1 MAAIVLSGDQSS
13 RCFSVFFSVPRKTKG
28 KLLEEAGWRHH
39 IKPPSLLF
47 RCNRRDKDS
56 SQNVSAKAFGT

>member
-13 RCFSVFFSVPRKTKG
+13 PCFQFVLSVRRKTKG
-28 KLLEEAGWRHH
+28 KLLEEAGCRHH
-39 IKPPSLLF
+39 IKPSLLF